1 MGDRKG
7 NMIKIIGGA
16 VGVYLLMLAAM
27 YVFQRSL
34 IYVPDRTRPEPS
46 QFGVPEM
53 IPVTLE
59 TDDGLALLAWW
70 RPPARAGAPTIAY
83 FHGNAGHIGNRG
95 SKVRPYLDQ
104 GWGVLLTTWRGYS
117 GNPGDPTERG
127 VYADARAALAFLAKQ
142 GITPAGTVLYGES
155 LGSGAA
161 VELAT
166 GYAAGALVLEAP
178 FTSLPDAG
186 ARHYPIFPLRLLAK
200 DRYDSLAK
208 IGAVQSP
215 LLVLHGGRDRVVPMA
230 LGRRLLEA
238 ANEPKTGKFPAG
250 AGHNDLYDF
259 GAARGVIAFVK
270 QHIKE

>member
-1 MGDRKG
+1 
-7 NMIKIIGGA
+7 MIKIIGGA

-27 YVFQRSL
+27 YLFQRSL

-59 TDDGLALLAWW
+59 TDDGLAILAWW
-70 RPPARAGAPTIAY
+70 RPPAGAGAPTMVY

-95 SKVRPYLDQ
+95 DKVRPYLDQ

-117 GNPGDPTERG
+117 GNPGQPTEQG
-127 VYADARAALAFLAKQ
+127 LYADGRAALTFLAKA
-142 GITPAGTVLYGES
+142 GITPARTVLYGES
-155 LGSGAA
+155 IGSGPA

-166 GYAAGALVLEAP
+166 GFAAGALILEAP

-186 ARHYPIFPLRLLAK
+186 ARHYPIFPVRLLAR

-208 IGAVQSP
+208 IASVRSP
-215 LLVLHGGRDRVVPMA
+215 LLVVHGGRDRVVPQV

-238 ANEPKTGKFPAG
+238 ANEPKTGLFPAA
-250 AGHNDLYDF
+250 AGHNDLYEF
-259 GAARGVIAFVK
+259 GAARAVIAFVK
-270 QHIKE
+270 QHIDE